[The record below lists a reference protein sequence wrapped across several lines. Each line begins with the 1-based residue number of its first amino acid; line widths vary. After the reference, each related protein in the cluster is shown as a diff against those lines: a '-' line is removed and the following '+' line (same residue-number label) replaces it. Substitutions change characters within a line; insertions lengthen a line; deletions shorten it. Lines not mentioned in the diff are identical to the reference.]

1 MFNHLGF
8 ARGVG
13 LNVRTHVL
21 VDNNH
26 TVCTANTKD
35 KKTMEP
41 EDGLDWKDVD
51 CKKCMRS
58 AFYKEAI
65 QNLDPPEKSKKKS
78 GKKQVIDKII
88 KTNEK
93 IDNVKNPVQ
102 ETKPEEVIS
111 EEPKQEEVK
120 SKESENVQDEITDDI
135 SPNTDVECKV
145 DEKLEEKVVGKVREL
160 NTFISEIIHSVR
172 GQFYCIERADL
183 KYRIIHEPSGKAMF
197 DKVGQDLIIQAL
209 VSLNWIKTQW
219 DGKHI
224 MPKTFITEMR
234 RAMKYAFL
242 ISGQNY
248 PKCLDDKLK
257 EHKHMPNK
265 RQKVVIKRR
274 TKPQVEVVKSVEQ
287 KVVIKRRSKSTIKIP
302 HRSK

>member
-8 ARGVG
+8 AKGVG

-21 VDNNH
+21 VDNNY

-41 EDGLDWKDVD
+41 ENGLDWKDVD
-51 CKKCMRS
+51 CKKCMRT

-65 QNLDPPEKSKKKS
+65 QNLDPPEPPKSNKKTKSKKK
-78 GKKQVIDKII
+78 KIIDKII
-88 KTNEK
+88 KKPEEK
-93 IDNVKNPVQ
+93 KEPDPPKQESENIQLEVQDGEIDNV
-102 ETKPEEVIS
+102 
-111 EEPKQEEVK
+111 
-120 SKESENVQDEITDDI
+120 
-135 SPNTDVECKV
+135 ECKLNENELT
-145 DEKLEEKVVGKVREL
+145 EKITCKVKEL
-160 NTFISEIIHSVR
+160 NTFISDIIHSVH

-209 VSLNWIKTQW
+209 VALNWIKTQW

-224 MPKTFITEMR
+224 MPKDFITEMR
-234 RAMKYAFL
+234 QAMKYAFL

-257 EHKHMPNK
+257 QHKHIPNRK
-265 RQKVVIKRR
+265 QKVVIKHRS
-274 TKPQVEVVKSVEQ
+274 KPQIEYKEPEQ
-287 KVVIKRRSKSTIKIP
+287 KVIIKRRSKVVIK
-302 HRSK
+302 HRTNK